1 MENGVEVKKKSQCI
15 FTRKFALWFC
25 DYSGVK
31 HAIRIALGVTD
42 DFYDAIQSIFDI
54 IISHH
59 FQAPK
64 KKFYFVQRKKLTTD
78 FICHSLTALCKSI
91 IRIERFHWI
100 ALTKLFYLASKILI
114 LNSKHQKN
122 IEKSFPMLFN
132 SLQKWNTNV
141 CICVCFFAR
150 QFMDPFEFSTLCSTP

>member
-1 MENGVEVKKKSQCI
+1 MHFYTKICALILWLFRCETCNQNSSGSYRWFLWRYSIHFWHYYFTSFPGTEKKI
-15 FTRKFALWFC
+15 
-25 DYSGVK
+25 
-31 HAIRIALGVTD
+31 
-42 DFYDAIQSIFDI
+42 
-54 IISHH
+54 
-59 FQAPK
+59 
-64 KKFYFVQRKKLTTD
+64 YFVQRKKLTTD
-78 FICHSLTALCKSI
+78 FICHSPAALCKSI

-141 CICVCFFAR
+141 ICVCFYAR
-150 QFMDPFEFSTLCSTP
+150 QFMDPFVFSTLCSTP